1 VSEPYPSVRAVVGT
15 AGHVDHGKTTL
26 VRHLTGV
33 DTDRLD
39 EEKARGISIELGF
52 APLDLDGERVAIVDV
67 PGHERFVRQMIA
79 GAAGIDVVLLVVA
92 ADEGVMPQTREHL
105 DICELLGVRL
115 GGVVIT
121 KTDLVDADW
130 LELVIDDV
138 ETATVGT
145 FLEGAPIVTWC
156 AGDPAADARVK
167 ATVAALVARLG
178 PAGHALG
185 RDPDRP
191 FKLSVDRAFTMRGF
205 GTVVTGT
212 TASGTLAVGDAVVLQ
227 PSGRAARVRG
237 IQVHGVAAEQVGP
250 GVRAALNLQGL
261 DAADVHRGEVVV
273 TPGTIGPTP
282 MIDATFIALHRLSEP
297 VQDRTKVLVHVGTAQ
312 VEGAIAFLGTD
323 AVAPGERAVAQLR
336 LAQPLAIL
344 PGEPYVLRGF
354 SVLPGYGK
362 TIGGGRALA
371 PDARRHRRT
380 SGDARAVIAA
390 LAADD
395 VAVAVSGW
403 VDLSEQLGRVR
414 SRLASELPW
423 SAADLDGAV
432 RALVGAGEVAERG
445 GVLWS
450 RRTVLAL
457 AERATEV
464 LDGYHA
470 ERPSRSGL
478 RDEELRTRVR
488 GDLGADLFAAV
499 VEHGV
504 AAGVFVRSADHLHAP
519 GFTPTLTPAQ
529 AAARRR
535 VEVALADGG
544 LMPPRVQDLPEAL
557 GLEPALVEEALWGL
571 VEDGAAVRVSREL
584 VYLRGPL
591 EALEAGMRAHFA
603 AHDTLD
609 TAAFKELTGASR
621 KWTIPLSEY
630 FDRARVT
637 VRVGDLRRLR
647 GG

>member
-1 VSEPYPSVRAVVGT
+1 MSEPYPSVRAVVGT

-33 DTDRLD
+33 DTDRLE

-105 DICELLGVRL
+105 DICELLGVRV
-115 GGVVIT
+115 GAVVVT

-130 LELVIDDV
+130 LELVINDV
-138 ETATVGT
+138 GTATVGT
-145 FLEGAPIVTWC
+145 FLEGAPVVAWS

-212 TASGTLAVGDAVVLQ
+212 TASGSLAVGDAVVLQ
-227 PSGRAARVRG
+227 PSGRTARVRG
-237 IQVHGVAAEQVGP
+237 IQVHGAAAERVGP
-250 GVRAALNLQGL
+250 GVRAALNLQGI
-261 DAADVHRGEVVV
+261 DASDVHRSEVVV
-273 TPGTIGPTP
+273 TPGTIESTL
-282 MIDATFIALHRLSEP
+282 MIDATFIALHRLAEP

-336 LAQPLAIL
+336 LGQPLAIL
-344 PGEPYVLRGF
+344 PGEPYVVRGF

-371 PDARRHRRT
+371 PDTRRHRRT
-380 SGDARAVIAA
+380 SDDARAVIAA
-390 LAADD
+390 LAGDD
-395 VAVAVSGW
+395 VAAAVLGW
-403 VDLSEQLGRVR
+403 VDLSEQLGRSR
-414 SRLASELPW
+414 ARLACELPW
-423 SAADLDGAV
+423 SAGDLDGAV
-432 RALVGAGEVAERG
+432 GALVAAGDLAERG
-445 GVLWS
+445 GALWS

-457 AERATEV
+457 AERAREV
-464 LDGYHA
+464 LSGYHA
-470 ERPSRSGL
+470 ERPSRPGL
-478 RDEELRTRVR
+478 HDEEVRTRVR

-499 VEHGV
+499 VAHGV
-504 AAGVFVRSADHLHAP
+504 AAGVLERSGDHLHAP
-519 GFTPTLTPAQ
+519 GFAPTLTSAQ
-529 AAARRR
+529 AAARRK
-535 VEVALADGG
+535 VEVALGDSG
-544 LMPPRVQDLPEAL
+544 LMPPRVQDLPEVL
-557 GLEPALVEEALWGL
+557 GIEPALVEEALWGL
-571 VEDGAAVRVSREL
+571 VEGGAAVRVSREL

-591 EALEAGMRAHFA
+591 EALEAGLRAYFA